1 MTLTRPDRWYHA
13 VDPVT
18 AAVDCDGEPHRVTW
32 RRGKLVLE
40 DHDLTAERTMLVFGG
55 QLCVCMRV
63 LEMWRNQFG
72 MAPDAFLQM
81 DRWLGPNAYLAPK
94 EFALVRELGMVLSW
108 ERAWRRTS
116 HLPRKQARLLEDEL
130 KARALRP
137 LREHLNAAKAA
148 VGARM
153 VSGVEV
159 RLIPSGEPP
168 RVEGRVEGI
177 SLRAQAWLRG
187 RWPVDVWGRGLA
199 VVDGAFV
206 VEVTDARS
214 PGELEVRAVRWERQD
229 DGAAGPTTAPAV
241 AHRQAG
247 SWHLVWGAG

>member
-1 MTLTRPDRWYHA
+1 VTLTRQDRWYHA
-13 VDPVT
+13 LEPVT
-18 AAVDCDGEPHRVTW
+18 ATVDCEGQPHRVSW

-63 LEMWRNQFG
+63 LEMWRHQFG

-81 DRWLGPNAYLAPK
+81 DRWLGDNAYLAPK
-94 EFALVRELGMVLSW
+94 EFGLVRELGMVVSW

-116 HLPRKQARLLEDEL
+116 HLHHKQARLLEDEL

-137 LREHLNAAKAA
+137 LREHLNASKAT

-153 VSGVEV
+153 VSTVGVRV
-159 RLIPSGEPP
+159 IPSWEAA
-168 RVEGRVEGI
+168 RLDGRVEGI

-187 RWPVDVWGRGLA
+187 RWPVDVWGRGVA

-206 VEVTDARS
+206 LEVTEVRS
-214 PGELEVRAVRWERQD
+214 PDELEVRAVRWERQL
-229 DGAAGPTTAPAV
+229 DGTRGPIAARARA
-241 AHRQAG
+241 RRRDG
-247 SWHLVWGAG
+247 SWQLAWEAG